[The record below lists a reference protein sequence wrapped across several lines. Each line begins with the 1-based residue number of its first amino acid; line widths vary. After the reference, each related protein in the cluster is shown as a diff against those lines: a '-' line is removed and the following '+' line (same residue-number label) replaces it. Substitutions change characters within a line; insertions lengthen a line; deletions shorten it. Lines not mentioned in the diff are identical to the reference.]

1 MAMEEAKREA
11 ESDAAEAEE
20 IDFSDFSE
28 QLETAFRIQEDEKDD
43 FKGLLGTLAK
53 VAMDKSGTSA
63 VSSNAKKAV
72 KELIAG
78 IDKMLTAQMNEVLHA
93 PEVTKMEGAWRGL
106 NYLVKNTETSEKL
119 KIRVMSIKKE
129 ELSDTLADFEG
140 ENEYMTSPIFRKLYT
155 EEYSQFGGEPYGCI
169 IGDYEFTQ
177 HPTDVQTL
185 RNMSKISAAAH
196 APFIA
201 AAGPNLFRM
210 QTWQELPNPQD
221 LEKIV
226 SNAAYAT
233 WNGFRMSED
242 AKYVGLTMP
251 RVLSRLPYSDDDGRV
266 KDFTFNEDVAGDH
279 KNYVWMNAAYALGVN
294 INRSQSEYGWATQ
307 IRGVEGGGT
316 VINLP
321 VHAYSTEDGGIGM
334 KCPTEVAID
343 DEREGELSALGMI
356 PLLHRKHTDNAAFLG
371 VMSLQAA
378 EKRAGQYADPEAQA
392 NERLSANLSYL
403 MPVTRFAHY
412 LKAIAR
418 DKVGTFKERADME
431 EFLQK
436 WINLYVAPPL
446 ATDAEKARK
455 PLAEAEVEVQS
466 VEGRPGYYDAK
477 FSLRPLFF
485 LEGLKSKLSLVSTLP
500 SKRG

>member
-1 MAMEEAKREA
+1 MADDAKLEEQAGGA
-11 ESDAAEAEE
+11 EQTL
-20 IDFSDFSE
+20 DFSE
-28 QLETAFRIQEDEKDD
+28 YTGQLEEAFRLDDAEKAS
-43 FKGLLGTLAK
+43 FQKMLGTLARL
-53 VAMDKSGTSA
+53 AMDESGKSA

-78 IDKMLTAQMNEVLHA
+78 IDTLLTAQMNEVLHA
-93 PEVTKMEGAWRGL
+93 PEITRLEGAWRGL
-106 NYLVKNTETSEKL
+106 NYLVKNTSTSEKL

-129 ELSDTLADFEG
+129 ELGETLADFEG

-169 IGDYEFTQ
+169 LGDYEFD
-177 HPTDVQTL
+177 HNATDVQLL
-185 RNMSKISAAAH
+185 RNMAKVSASAH
-196 APFIA
+196 APFFA
-201 AAGPNLFRM
+201 AAGPKLFRM
-210 QTWQELPNPQD
+210 NTWEELPNPQD

-233 WNGFRMSED
+233 WNGFREKD
-242 AKYVGLTMP
+242 EAKYIGLTMP
-251 RVLSRLPYSDDDGRV
+251 RVLSRLPYSEEDGRV
-266 KDFTFNEDVAGDH
+266 KGFRFNEEIEGQH
-279 KNYVWMNAAYALGVN
+279 ENYVWMNAAYALGVN
-294 INRSQSEYGWATQ
+294 INRSQNENGFATQ

-316 VINLP
+316 VIDLP
-321 VHAYSTEDGGIGM
+321 VHAFSTDDGGIGM

-371 VMSLQAA
+371 IMSLQNA
-378 EKRAGQYADPEAQA
+378 EKLAGQYADMEAA
-392 NERLSANLSYL
+392 SNIRLSANIAYL

-418 DKVGTFKERADME
+418 DKVGTFKERSDMQ

-436 WINLYVAPPL
+436 WISLYVAPPL
-446 ATDAEKARK
+446 ATDAEKARA
-455 PLAEAEVEVQS
+455 PLAEAEVEVSS